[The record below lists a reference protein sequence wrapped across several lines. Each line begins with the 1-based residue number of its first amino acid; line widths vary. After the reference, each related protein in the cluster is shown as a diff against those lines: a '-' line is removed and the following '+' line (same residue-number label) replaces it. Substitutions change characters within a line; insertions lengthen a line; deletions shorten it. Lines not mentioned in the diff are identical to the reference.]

1 MKRLARKS
9 RLESQPNEE
18 RRKEVRTSFICYV
31 DTFVDPFASPDLC
44 DNKAHH
50 EGFRVP
56 GNLLTRRQCLIEFH
70 FRKQLG
76 IENALAQG
84 GRKLNRES
92 HIGMSILQGDHCC
105 SDAYLLQSRLS
116 QHTIG
121 ALSCIE
127 VPTPLLE
134 GGQNRAFEAI
144 PGLMLGKTVPAGSIW
159 LLYGPDTTSFGA
171 ADHLTYHFPSPTS

>member
-1 MKRLARKS
+1 MKRLARNS

-18 RRKEVRTSFICYV
+18 RRKGVRTSFICYA
-31 DTFVDPFASPDLC
+31 DILVDPFASPDLC

-56 GNLLTRRQCLIEFH
+56 GNLLTRQKCLIEFH

-92 HIGMSILQGDHCC
+92 HIALS
-105 SDAYLLQSRLS
+105 LLQPNHQSSHPYL
-116 QHTIG
+116 
-121 ALSCIE
+121 
-127 VPTPLLE
+127 
-134 GGQNRAFEAI
+134 I
-144 PGLMLGKTVPAGSIW
+144 P
-159 LLYGPDTTSFGA
+159 
-171 ADHLTYHFPSPTS
+171 PSLPHHP